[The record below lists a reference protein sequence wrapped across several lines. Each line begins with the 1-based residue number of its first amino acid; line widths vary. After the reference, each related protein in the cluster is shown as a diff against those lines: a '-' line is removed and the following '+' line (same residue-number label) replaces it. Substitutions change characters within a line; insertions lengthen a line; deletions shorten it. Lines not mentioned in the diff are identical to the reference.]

1 MSADTPVARVE
12 AAYDRLR
19 GAGRPEIWIHL
30 RPREEVLAEA
40 AGIDPALPLA
50 GLVVA
55 VKDNIDVAGLPTTA
69 GAPSYAYRP
78 RADAPAVARLRAAG
92 AVVLGKTNLDQFAT
106 GLVGTRSP
114 YGAVRNAWDPARI
127 SGGSSSG
134 SAVAVALGIADIA
147 LGTDT
152 AGSGRVPAALN
163 GIVGVKPTKGL
174 VPVTGVVPACYTLD
188 CVTVFARDLWLART
202 AAEIVEGPDP
212 ADPLSRTGTQLPP
225 PPARPRIAVPAP
237 EHLDGMADGWRAA
250 FDAVVARLAG
260 TGAEIVRVDVT
271 PLLEAADLLY
281 GGAFV
286 AERYAAVGR
295 HVEEHRDLIGTGL
308 DATVASIVLAGRD
321 KTAADWAADTARL
334 AALGA
339 AGRAALDGCAALL
352 TPTTTWHPT
361 LAEVAADPVGA
372 NARMGRF
379 TNFANLL
386 DCASLAVPA
395 GFVDGLPFG
404 VMLTGPAFSDRA
416 LAALAERLAAPPLD
430 LFVVG
435 AHLTGQPLNAQ
446 LVQAGGTL
454 LGPAHTTPD
463 YRLYAL
469 NTTPPKPGL
478 LRTTGSGPGGDAG
491 TDRGARVGGAAEAGG
506 LAGVGGSG
514 ASQPAGVGDFAAAT
528 NPARASNRA
537 EADDPAD
544 ANVPVKAGAPAKP
557 VSPTEAGAPAEAPAL
572 AEVGAPAGAGN
583 PAGVGNPAGS
593 GIEGEVWRLSAGGFG
608 VFVAG
613 VPAPMAVGTV
623 ELADGRR
630 VSGFLVEPYAVEGA
644 PDITRFGGWRA
655 YLASG

>member
-1 MSADTPVARVE
+1 MNAMAPAARVQ
-12 AAYDRLR
+12 AAYDRIE
-19 GAGRPEIWIHL
+19 GVGRPEIWISL

-69 GAPSYAYRP
+69 SAPSYAYEP
-78 RADAPAVARLRAAG
+78 QADAPAVARLRAAG

-114 YGAVRNAWDPARI
+114 YGAVRNAWDAARI

-188 CVTVFARDLWLART
+188 CVTVFARDLQLART
-202 AAEIVEGPDP
+202 AAEFVEGPDP

-225 PPARPRIAVPAP
+225 PPARPRIAVPAG
-237 EHLDGMADGWRAA
+237 EHLTGMADGWREAFNAA
-250 FDAVVARLAG
+250 VARLAG
-260 TGAEIVRVDVT
+260 TGTEIVETDIT
-271 PLLEAADLLY
+271 PLLQAADLLY

-286 AERYAAVGR
+286 AERYAAVGA
-295 HVEEHRDLIGTGL
+295 HMEKHRDLIGAAL
-308 DATVASIVLAGRD
+308 DPTVAAIVLAGRE
-321 KTAADWAADTARL
+321 KTAADWAADAARL

-339 AGRAALDGCAALL
+339 AGRAVLDGCAALL

-361 LAEVAADPVGA
+361 LDEVAADPVGA
-372 NARMGRF
+372 NARLGRF

-404 VMLTGPAFSDRA
+404 VMFTGPAFSDRA
-416 LAALAERLAAPPLD
+416 LAALAERFANPGLD

-454 LGPAHTTPD
+454 TGRARTAGG

-469 NTTPPKPGL
+469 ATEPPKPGL
-478 LRTTGSGPGGDAG
+478 LRVTEGGRD
-491 TDRGARVGGAAEAGG
+491 
-506 LAGVGGSG
+506 
-514 ASQPAGVGDFAAAT
+514 
-528 NPARASNRA
+528 
-537 EADDPAD
+537 
-544 ANVPVKAGAPAKP
+544 
-557 VSPTEAGAPAEAPAL
+557 
-572 AEVGAPAGAGN
+572 AGAG
-583 PAGVGNPAGS
+583 AGHATASCGDARTGV
-593 GIEGEVWRLSAGGFG
+593 EGEIWRLPAAGFG
-608 VFVAG
+608 AFTAA
-613 VPAPMAVGTV
+613 VPAPMTIGTV
-623 ELADGRR
+623 ELADGRQ
-630 VSGFLVEPYAVEGA
+630 VCGFLVERYAVEGA

-655 YLASG
+655 YTASA

>member
-1 MSADTPVARVE
+1 MTPAERVE
-12 AAYDRLR
+12 AAYDRIES
-19 GAGRPEIWIHL
+19 ADRPEVWIHL
-30 RPREEVLAEA
+30 RPRHEVLAEA
-40 AGIDPALPLA
+40 AAIDPKLPLA
-50 GLVVA
+50 GLIAA

-69 GAPSYAYRP
+69 GAPSYAYLP
-78 RADAPAVARLRAAG
+78 GADAPAVARLRAAG

-127 SGGSSSG
+127 SGGSSAG

-188 CVTVFARDLWLART
+188 CVTVFARDLRLART

-225 PPARPRIAVPAP
+225 PAARPKVAVPAD
-237 EHLDGMADGWRAA
+237 ENLRDMAEGWREA
-250 FDAVVARLAG
+250 FDAAVARLASS
-260 TGAEIVRVDVT
+260 GAEIVEVDVT
-271 PLLEAADLLY
+271 PLLEAAQLLY

-286 AERYAAVGR
+286 AERYAAVG
-295 HVEEHRDLIGTGL
+295 EHLEKHRALIGTDL
-308 DATVASIVLAGRD
+308 DPTVAAIVLAGRE
-321 KTAADWAADTARL
+321 KTAVDWAADSARL

-339 AGRAALDGCAALL
+339 AARAALDGCAALL

-361 LAEVAADPVGA
+361 LDEVAADPVGA

-386 DCASLAVPA
+386 DYASLAVPA
-395 GFVDGLPFG
+395 GFVDDLPFG

-416 LAALAERLAAPPLD
+416 LAALAERFANPGLD

-454 LGPAHTTPD
+454 VGPARTAGN
-463 YRLYAL
+463 YRLHAL
-469 NTTPPKPGL
+469 ATQPPKPGL
-478 LRTTGSGPGGDAG
+478 VRIGEG
-491 TDRGARVGGAAEAGG
+491 
-506 LAGVGGSG
+506 
-514 ASQPAGVGDFAAAT
+514 
-528 NPARASNRA
+528 
-537 EADDPAD
+537 
-544 ANVPVKAGAPAKP
+544 
-557 VSPTEAGAPAEAPAL
+557 
-572 AEVGAPAGAGN
+572 
-583 PAGVGNPAGS
+583 GS
-593 GIEGEVWRLSAGGFG
+593 GIEGEVWRLPAAGFG
-608 VFVAG
+608 ALTAA
-613 VPAPMAVGTV
+613 VPAPMTIGTV
-623 ELADGRR
+623 ELADGRQI
-630 VSGFLVEPYAVEGA
+630 SGFLVEPYAVENA

-655 YLASG
+655 YLAFT